1 MVVFNLGVTLEEGNI
16 DIDEAISVYER
27 ALSLDEIGSNMHPPG
42 ALYGPI
48 SAALAEARDKKRN
61 QIDRR

>member
-48 SAALAEARDKKRN
+48 SAALAEARERKAAK
-61 QIDRR
+61 